1 MLVYLGLIH
10 FSMKRLLQFT
20 LPIVLTAL
28 LLLCF
33 PQSSGA
39 KFESNSSR
47 TPKVGLRVGN
57 QAPDFELPMPDGTM
71 LSLSSL
77 RGKIVL
83 IDFWASWCK
92 GCRNKK
98 GTIAVYNRYKD
109 EKFVNANGF
118 TVLSVSLDREKEP
131 WLKAIK
137 DDGLIWENHV
147 CDFKVFKTNTSKLY
161 NLGGVPRKWL
171 VDENGIIIARDLS
184 SSELKVILDKRLKE

>member
-1 MLVYLGLIH
+1 
-10 FSMKRLLQFT
+10 
-20 LPIVLTAL
+20 VLTAL